1 MQPGKIKKVALI
13 CLFFIAM
20 GSTIYSKTVLPDIKE
35 EMITYKSGDLTMAG
49 FVAYDNNIKG
59 KRPVV
64 LVVPEWWG
72 LNNYTKMRA
81 RKLAEL
87 GYFAMAVDLFGD
99 GKNATNPKEAQELT
113 GPFYQNPQLAK
124 DRLDAAI
131 GKVKEF
137 PQADPNN
144 IAAIGYCFGGG
155 MVLNSA
161 KLGADLKAVVSF
173 HGGLVGVPAV
183 KGLLKAK
190 VLVCHGGSDKM
201 VSKADADKF
210 KHQLDSIGAP
220 YTFKVYANAMHA
232 FTNPDATRLG
242 KTFNLAIEYNAKAD
256 KDSWDDMKV
265 FLASV
270 FKGK

>member
-1 MQPGKIKKVALI
+1 MKPGIIQKVALI
-13 CLFFIAM
+13 CLFFMTM
-20 GSTIYSKTVLPDIKE
+20 GSNIFSKTVPPDIKE
-35 EMITYKSGDLTMAG
+35 EMITYKSGDVTMAG

-59 KRPVV
+59 PRPVV

-87 GYFAMAVDLFGD
+87 GYFAIAVDLFGD

-131 GKVKEF
+131 EKAKEF
-137 PQADPNN
+137 PQANPNS
-144 IAAIGYCFGGG
+144 ISAIGYCFGGG

-161 KLGADLKAVVSF
+161 KLGADFKAVVSF
-173 HGGLVGVPAV
+173 HGGLAGVPAV

-190 VLVCHGGSDKM
+190 ILVCQGGSDKF
-201 VSKADADKF
+201 VSKADGDEF
-210 KHQLDSIGAP
+210 KHKLDSIGAT
-220 YTFKVYANAMHA
+220 YTFKVYPNAMHA

-242 KTFNLAIEYNAKAD
+242 KTFNLPIEYNAKAD

-270 FKGK
+270 LK

>member
-1 MQPGKIKKVALI
+1 MSGFNFPQAPSVRGTRLVWGRLPRLSAAWEFTIPGPPTAVLSYPV
-13 CLFFIAM
+13 
-20 GSTIYSKTVLPDIKE
+20 GGTTVYTTSPTI
-35 EMITYKSGDLTMAG
+35 
-49 FVAYDNNIKG
+49 
-59 KRPVV
+59 
-64 LVVPEWWG
+64 WWG

-131 GKVKEF
+131 EKAKEF
-137 PQADPNN
+137 PQANPNS
-144 IAAIGYCFGGG
+144 ISAIGYCFGGG

-161 KLGADLKAVVSF
+161 KLGTDFKAVVSF
-173 HGGLVGVPAV
+173 HGGLAGVPAV

-190 VLVCHGGSDKM
+190 ILVCQGGSDKF
-201 VSKADADKF
+201 VSKADGDEF
-210 KHQLDSIGAP
+210 KHKLDSIGAT
-220 YTFKVYANAMHA
+220 YTFKVYPNAMHA

-242 KTFNLAIEYNAKAD
+242 KTINLPIEYNAKAD

-270 FKGK
+270 LK